1 METFSKKEAIKFGW
15 ESMKSHFDF
24 WIGILL
30 VVMIISSVAA
40 NYFFLLPLL
49 VSPILQMG
57 MQRISIKLAD
67 ARKPDFK
74 DLFTP
79 LTWQLF
85 INYILG
91 TFLYGL
97 IVAAGFLLLVVPG
110 IIWAIKF
117 QFVGYLIVDKGM
129 KAMEALRK
137 SAQMTQGVKW
147 DLFFFGLLL
156 FLINLAGTLVFMIGL
171 FATIPTTMVATAF
184 IYRKLL
190 K

>member
-1 METFSKKEAIKFGW
+1 MEIFSKKEAIRFGW
-15 ESMKSHFDF
+15 ESMKSHFGF

-30 VVMIISSVAA
+30 VVMIINAAA
-40 NYFFLLPLL
+40 NYFVVLPLL

-57 MQRISIKLAD
+57 LQRIAIKLVD
-67 ARKPDFK
+67 AQKPNFK

-91 TFLYGL
+91 TFLYSL
-97 IVAAGFLLLVVPG
+97 IVIAGFLLLVVPG

-129 KAMEALRK
+129 KAMEALRQ
-137 SAQMTQGVKW
+137 SAQMTKGVKW
-147 DLFFFGLLL
+147 DLFFFNLLL
-156 FLINLAGTLVFMIGL
+156 LLINLAGALVFLIGL
-171 FATIPTTMVATAF
+171 FATIPATMVATAF
-184 IYRKLL
+184 VYRKLL